1 MELIAGHVLFRH
13 GDRTPI
19 QSYPTDP
26 MKEKDWPNGYGQLT
40 IAGIEQHHRLGQY
53 LRTRYGSILSSN
65 YTASEIVVRSTDY
78 DRTLMSAQSNLIGLY
93 GLKNVSDDTIPIQ
106 PVPIHTVPMEKDFLL
121 AVSDCPR
128 YEEIENE
135 VYQTDEFKKMNT
147 YYESFFQKLQVWTN
161 ISNMTLLNSW
171 GIADTIFIEHLYN
184 KTPAWADDAVRK
196 NLTDINELSFHYLY
210 SDDDAK
216 RLHGG
221 PVIQDIWLNMNNSR
235 HGNSYRKFKMYSA
248 HDTTISAALAFLRIN
263 YPHQPQ
269 YASALFVDLY
279 KQNSSYFVKVEYLNV
294 TDSNKPYPY
303 VLDGCS
309 TTECPFEK
317 FTDIYK
323 PLFPGTFEVECMKK
337 NPTPGGDGNNKK
349 MIIILSVAGFA
360 LLLIIAGIFVV
371 IYRRKADRGAPL
383 LSSETYSQ
391 VA

>member
-1 MELIAGHVLFRH
+1 MKASLLIIFCIFLNQINGQEMELIAGHVLFRH

-106 PVPIHTVPMEKDFLL
+106 PVPIHTVPMDKDFLL
-121 AVSDCPR
+121 AVSDCPKF
-128 YEEIENE
+128 EERGNE

-147 YYESFFQKLQVWTN
+147 YYEPFFQKLEIWTN
-161 ISNMTLLNSW
+161 ISNITLYNTW
-171 GIADTIFIEHLYN
+171 NIPDTIGAHIHN
-184 KTPAWADDAVRK
+184 KAPAWADDAVRK
-196 NLTDINELSFHYLY
+196 NLTDINDFLFYYPY
-210 SDDDAK
+210 SNDDAK
-216 RLHGG
+216 RIYGG

-248 HDTTISAALAFLRIN
+248 HDTTISAALAFLHIN

-309 TTECPFEK
+309 TAECPFEK

-323 PLFPGTFEVECMKK
+323 PLFPGTFEAECMKM
-337 NPTPGGDGNNKK
+337 NPTPGGDGNTKK
-349 MIIILSVAGFA
+349 T
-360 LLLIIAGIFVV
+360 V
-371 IYRRKADRGAPL
+371 I
-383 LSSETYSQ
+383 
-391 VA
+391 V